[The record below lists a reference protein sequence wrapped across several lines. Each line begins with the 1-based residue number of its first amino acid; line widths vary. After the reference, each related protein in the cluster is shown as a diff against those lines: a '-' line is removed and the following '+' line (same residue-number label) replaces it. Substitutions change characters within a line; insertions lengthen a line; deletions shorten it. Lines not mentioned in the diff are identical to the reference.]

1 MLVAW
6 VSRKVRKGVSKTVL
20 AISIVS
26 ALVFIAAVMIS
37 CGSQTEQN
45 SPERPKPPADVRS
58 FKISD
63 RKHVKGHVS
72 YPQTPPVGGPHNP
85 VWQNCF
91 FYDKP
96 VPNENAVHSLEHG
109 AVWITFRPDLPRDQ
123 IDKLRELAESDSYL
137 LVSPYPGL
145 PAPVVASA
153 WGKQLRLDAAND
165 PRLEQFVRAFEQGSQ
180 APEPGNPCIGGTGQP
195 G

>member
-1 MLVAW
+1 MLVAR

-63 RKHVKGHVS
+63 RKHVKGHSKDSHVTLGNRALLWHQAKPTS
-72 YPQTPPVGGPHNP
+72 AQGDGSIFMASGSPGKGYGHLGEKGRAITVDCVDIDPHTPCIYERWSQAYSGIIWTHHASG
-85 VWQNCF
+85 
-91 FYDKP
+91 
-96 VPNENAVHSLEHG
+96 STTLE
-109 AVWITFRPDLPRDQ
+109 
-123 IDKLRELAESDSYL
+123 
-137 LVSPYPGL
+137 
-145 PAPVVASA
+145 SA
-153 WGKQLRLDAAND
+153 
-165 PRLEQFVRAFEQGSQ
+165 VRA
-180 APEPGNPCIGGTGQP
+180 AGQP
-195 G
+195 ETDPYQRAENSEVQSMRA